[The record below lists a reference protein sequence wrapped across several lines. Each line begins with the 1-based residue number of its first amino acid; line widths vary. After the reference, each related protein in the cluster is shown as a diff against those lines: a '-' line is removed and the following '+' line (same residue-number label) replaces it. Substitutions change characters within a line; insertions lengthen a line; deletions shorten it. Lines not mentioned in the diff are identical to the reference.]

1 MTPGLTDLAI
11 TARVWGIVL
20 GVVTLVAF
28 GGEILLSLLGHDA
41 ESNDEDGE

>member
-1 MTPGLTDLAI
+1 MIPGLSDLAI
-11 TARVWGIVL
+11 TARVWGIIL

-41 ESNDEDGE
+41 EPDDEDGE